1 MEIRDYIAEEDAE
14 LYLEAERESFKADSP
29 NVKITAEKEKVF
41 LARATHQYSIRDYKA
56 FTLQKN
62 QVPIGMIGIHISEEC
77 PKTIYIMNIYIQNQ
91 YRGTGAVELLLEA
104 AEKIGK
110 EAGART
116 VILDV
121 SIQNARALSAYRK
134 LGFNTTHQRM
144 MKTL

>member
-29 NVKITAEKEKVF
+29 EVKITAGKEKHF
-41 LARATHQYSIRDYKA
+41 LERATHLVRDFKV
-56 FTLQKN
+56 FTLQNN
-62 QVPIGMIGIHISEEC
+62 QVPIGMIGFDITDEF
-77 PKTIYIMNIYIQNQ
+77 PKTIYILNIYIQNQ
-91 YRGTGAVELLLEA
+91 YRGTGAVELLFEA
-104 AEKIGK
+104 AEKIGN

-121 SIQNARALSAYRK
+121 SVQNARALSAYRK